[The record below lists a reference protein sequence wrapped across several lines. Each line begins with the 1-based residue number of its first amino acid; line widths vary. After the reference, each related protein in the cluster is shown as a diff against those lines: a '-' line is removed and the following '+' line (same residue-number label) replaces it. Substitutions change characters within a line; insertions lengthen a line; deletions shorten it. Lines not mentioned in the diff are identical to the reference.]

1 MSGCE
6 RAFSKAQVLC
16 STSTL
21 ALGVNLPA
29 HLVVIK
35 STRRWSA
42 EDTEVAGY
50 KEYDTATCLQMI
62 GRCCTEGLQCRAGDS
77 RHSALCG
84 GLRSDTWYRAIVAR
98 ATPHGIG
105 GLSEHL
111 APVLQGRSSAVRYRG
126 SGGHHD

>member
-1 MSGCE
+1 M
-6 RAFSKAQVLC
+6 LC

-62 GRCCTEGLQCRAGDS
+62 GRSVQLMDAVPLPSQAF
-77 RHSALCG
+77 H
-84 GLRSDTWYRAIVAR
+84 IVA
-98 ATPHGIG
+98 
-105 GLSEHL
+105 
-111 APVLQGRSSAVRYRG
+111 
-126 SGGHHD
+126 